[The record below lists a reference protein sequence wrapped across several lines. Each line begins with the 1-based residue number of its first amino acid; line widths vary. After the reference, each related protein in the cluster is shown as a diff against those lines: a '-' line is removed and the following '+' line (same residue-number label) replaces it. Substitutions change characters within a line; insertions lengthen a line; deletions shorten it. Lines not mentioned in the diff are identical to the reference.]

1 MAINKKS
8 TNNKSQRA
16 CGKKGT
22 LLYCWWECK
31 LVLALWKPVYRLL
44 KNLNIELPYD
54 PAIPVPGI
62 HPEKV
67 KTLNL
72 EKYMHPTVHSSTIYD
87 SQDKGVSLVSTNR

>member
-8 TNNKSQRA
+8 TNHKCHRG

-22 LLYCWWECK
+22 LLYCWWERK
-31 LVLALWKPVYRLL
+31 LVQARWKPVYRFL

-54 PAIPVPGI
+54 PATPLLGM

-72 EKYMHPTVHSSTIYD
+72 ERYMQPTVHSSTIYD
-87 SQDKGVSLVSTNR
+87 SQDKGVS